1 MRHFVA
7 VASCVIL
14 AGNLL
19 AQESGEAVKGQT
31 VSGVVQT
38 LSGEPVAGA
47 MVWLQPLTAKEMIKT
62 SLTASSDAGGKFAV
76 KNVPEGTYR
85 VCIPQSSTGVLDP
98 CLWGGFPV
106 KVEVTSKA
114 PPAEARVAVN
124 QGVELTLAIR
134 DSAKLLPAHDER
146 KADRPA
152 LMIGVMRPGVPFIQM
167 RLVGSSEDGRQ
178 YRLFVPSEVNLDLM
192 VASEDFEFEED
203 KAEGNAEFAA
213 ATNSLK
219 ASIKLPR
226 DTKKKDLSLKVK
238 GKK

>member
-1 MRHFVA
+1 MQHVLRIA
-7 VASCVIL
+7 L
-14 AGNLL
+14 AATICTSLL
-19 AQESGEAVKGQT
+19 AQETGQPVSGRD

-38 LSGEPVAGA
+38 LSGTPVAGA
-47 MVWLQPLTAKEMIKT
+47 MVWVQPLTAKEMIKT
-62 SLTASSDAGGKFAV
+62 SLTASSDAGGKFTV
-76 KNVPEGTYR
+76 KDLPEGTYR

-106 KVEVTSKA
+106 RVEVTSKA
-114 PPAEARVAVN
+114 PPPEARVVVN

-146 KADRPA
+146 KAGRPA
-152 LMIGVMRPGVPFIQM
+152 LIIGVMRPGVPFVQM
-167 RLVGSSEDGRQ
+167 RLIGSGEDGRQ

-203 KAEGNAEFAA
+203 KAEGKAEFAA

-219 ASIKLPR
+219 ASLKVPR
-226 DTKKKDLSLKVK
+226 DTKKKELSVKVK
-238 GKK
+238 EKK